1 MAVISD
7 NCGRQQDSLRE
18 REIQGAVSA
27 FISPTNPVSFS
38 DTLHSVG
45 RSMKH
50 TVMAALI
57 GLLLIGCE
65 SRPVLKDIPYKDYP
79 GEPAPMDKTITE
91 SGLGYIDLVP
101 GTGASPKSGDRVTV
115 HYTGYLTD
123 GKKFDS
129 SVDRGQP
136 LTFVIGIGKVIR
148 GWDEGV
154 MTMKVGGKRK
164 LIIPPQLGY
173 GSRGAGSA
181 IPPNAELVFDV
192 ELLGIK

>member
-1 MAVISD
+1 
-7 NCGRQQDSLRE
+7 
-18 REIQGAVSA
+18 
-27 FISPTNPVSFS
+27 
-38 DTLHSVG
+38 
-45 RSMKH
+45 MKQI
-50 TVMAALI
+50 ALAGLI
-57 GLLLIGCE
+57 GLLLVGCE
-65 SRPVLKDIPYKDYP
+65 SKPVLKDIPYKDYP
-79 GEPAPMDKTITE
+79 GEPATMEKTITE

-129 SVDRGQP
+129 SVDRGTP

-173 GSRGAGSA
+173 GSRGAGDV

-192 ELLGIK
+192 ELLGVK